1 MNDQLYCLEL
11 DGDAASSPAAFELLD
26 AGCFQY
32 SAQTEAGTGVTNY
45 IFYTESEPELKELA
59 AKVEASRPVWA
70 ASDVSFGPSRLSSI
84 KKEDWTE
91 VWKQYFKVQKIS
103 PTLVIKASWLEH
115 VQERP
120 DEVVV
125 EIDPGM
131 SFGTGSHETTQ
142 YCLKIVEELSVGR
155 KGLSFLDAGCGSGIL
170 SIAAWKLGYRPV
182 KAFDFDPE
190 CLVTTKENLERN
202 HLRDAGLEVVPG
214 DANVFDPG
222 QLYDVVVANIISGAL
237 IAASANIAS
246 WVKPGG
252 HLILAGIL
260 EREYGNVRDSFLGR
274 GLTELS
280 NFTEKDW
287 TGALFLKPKA

>member
-11 DGDAASSPAAFELLD
+11 DGEAASSAAAFEMLD
-26 AGCFQY
+26 AGGFQY

-45 IFYTESEPELKELA
+45 IFYTESEAELKGLA

-70 ASDVSFGPSRLSSI
+70 ANGVSFGPAKLSSL

-91 VWKQYFKVQKIS
+91 VWKQYFKVQRIS

-142 YCLKIVEELSVGR
+142 YCLKTIEELAARSRPSTSTRNAWSPPARTWSATSSRPPASRSSPATPTTSTPASFTTWWSPTSSPGR
-155 KGLSFLDAGCGSGIL
+155 
-170 SIAAWKLGYRPV
+170 
-182 KAFDFDPE
+182 
-190 CLVTTKENLERN
+190 
-202 HLRDAGLEVVPG
+202 
-214 DANVFDPG
+214 
-222 QLYDVVVANIISGAL
+222 
-237 IAASANIAS
+237 
-246 WVKPGG
+246 
-252 HLILAGIL
+252 
-260 EREYGNVRDSFLGR
+260 
-274 GLTELS
+274 
-280 NFTEKDW
+280 
-287 TGALFLKPKA
+287 